1 MERNMNNKN
10 GTVRG
15 CPKQGCVRVQMPE
28 GDVRSGHG
36 QGAERRVGRWH
47 LAASVAVMMAVAACS
62 STGGQKTSLKGK
74 PEIDKK
80 YGVAASPRVVAGANK
95 IPRGGGRYMVGKPYK
110 IAGKTYRPRANPNYK
125 KTGLASWYGKAFH
138 GRLTANGEVFDMTR
152 LTAAHTTM
160 PLPSYAR
167 VTNTENG
174 RSVIV
179 RVNDRGPF
187 HGNRIIDLS
196 KRTSE
201 VLDFQG
207 AGLVKVKVEYVGRAR
222 LDGRDDEFLSASYRG
237 PGQITPGGS
246 YPGTQLAGLDRL
258 SPGVVV
264 GEAPRPRESI
274 RPTRVDPARRAPILA
289 AFDPAT
295 APSVTPAQRNPVARQ
310 ERAETNPDIFKVAK
324 SRGGS
329 LDDDMLTFVGYGQ
342 KPMGSKYS
350 VQTLYSQSGKSY
362 LTGTDRVSSAVGTHG
377 TSPAGIRP
385 LNLPGASV
393 AHVPSYAPASRID
406 KAFLAMS
413 VIFR

>member
-1 MERNMNNKN
+1 MERNMKNKS

-15 CPKQGCVRVQMPE
+15 CPEQGCMRSLVVGNGVRFE
-28 GDVRSGHG
+28 H
-36 QGAERRVGRWH
+36 RRGLWRV
-47 LAASVAVMMAVAACS
+47 AASMAILMAVAACS
-62 STGGQKTSLKGK
+62 SSGGQKASLKGK
-74 PEIDKK
+74 PEVDKK
-80 YGVAASPRVVAGANK
+80 YGVVASPRVVAGAKK

-187 HGNRIIDLS
+187 HGNRVIDLS

-222 LDGRDDEFLSASYRG
+222 IDGRDDEFLSASYRG
-237 PGQITPGGS
+237 PGQVAPGGS

-264 GEAPRPRESI
+264 GEAPRPRESMQ
-274 RPTRVDPARRAPILA
+274 PTRVDPTRPAPVLA
-289 AFDPAT
+289 AFDPTT
-295 APSVTPAQRNPVARQ
+295 APSVAPARRNPVARQ
-310 ERAETNPDIFKVAK
+310 ERTDSKLNIFKVAK
-324 SRGGS
+324 SNGGS
-329 LDDDMLTFVGYGQ
+329 LDDDMLSFVGYGQ
-342 KPMGSKYS
+342 KPIGSKYS
-350 VQTLYSQSGKSY
+350 LQTLYSQSGKSY
-362 LTGTDRVSSAVGTHG
+362 VTGADQVSSAVGTHG
-377 TSPAGIRP
+377 AQAGGTKP
-385 LNLPGASV
+385 LNLLGAQSV
-393 AHVPSYAPASRID
+393 SHVPSYAPVSRID
-406 KAFLAMS
+406 KAFHAMS
-413 VIFR
+413 AIFR